1 MTKHLTQA
9 ATLLKHATIMFFWAA
24 LFMSFVAYNIVIAG
38 SVIYVVMVVDTME
51 SRQLKENENTR
62 TELQRFTHYLQ
73 DVRKEFNAKNKLI
86 VKGH

>member
-1 MTKHLTQA
+1 MKHLIRA

-24 LFMSFVAYNIVIAG
+24 LFMSFVAYNVVIAG
-38 SVIYVVMVVDTME
+38 AVVYVVMVVDAME
-51 SRQLKENENTR
+51 SRQVIENANTR

-86 VKGH
+86 QKGQ

>member
-1 MTKHLTQA
+1 MKHLIRA

-24 LFMSFVAYNIVIAG
+24 LFIAG
-38 SVIYVVMVVDTME
+38 AVVYVVMVVDAME
-51 SRQLKENENTR
+51 SRQVIENANTR

-86 VKGH
+86 QKGQ